1 MKLIGMEVES
11 QGESFE
17 NANTMG
23 GPSEANDPVE
33 TIISKQYLCNK

>member
-1 MKLIGMEVES
+1 MKRIGMEAES
-11 QGESFE
+11 QSESFE

-23 GPSEANDPVE
+23 GPRVANGTVE